1 MTVIF
6 TRDYLP
12 AEVPVQ
18 LRISEKFP
26 RAAALIKHYES
37 VNQSGN
43 PHLVPY
49 QDSGGNWTAGYG
61 QLIDPDSKDIERT
74 PEWAEI
80 NFDNQIKVALE
91 DVRKLEAKLP
101 EGMSFTSNEIEGLI
115 PILQNVGYTKVT
127 NQGINAMKALQAGD
141 KDTFAKELFD
151 NEVGFVRGKNK
162 KGESIILGGLVER
175 RGREGEIF
183 SPREST
189 ETQREST
196 ENYFR
201 KGGMVQRNPYP
212 YNPRAI

>member
-1 MTVIF
+1 MV
-6 TRDYLP
+6 DPLP
-12 AEVPVQ
+12 MEEPTPSRLSDQ
-18 LRISEKFP
+18 YP
-26 RAAALIKHYES
+26 AASSLIRKWES
-37 VNQSGN
+37 VDQSGD
-43 PHLVPY
+43 PHLIPY
-49 QDSGGNWTAGYG
+49 QDSGGNWTVGYG
-61 QLIDPDSKDIERT
+61 QLIDSDSKDIERT
-74 PEWAEI
+74 PEWAEA
-80 NFDNQIKVALE
+80 NFDNQIEVALE

-189 ETQREST
+189 E
-196 ENYFR
+196 NYFR